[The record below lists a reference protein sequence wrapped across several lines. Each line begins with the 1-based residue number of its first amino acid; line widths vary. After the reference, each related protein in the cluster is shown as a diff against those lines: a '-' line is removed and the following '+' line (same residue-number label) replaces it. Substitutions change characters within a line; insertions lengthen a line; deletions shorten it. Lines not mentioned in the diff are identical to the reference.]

1 MWSVVHT
8 GPAVWRQCGRV
19 GSFPRWWRTKCQL
32 WSSRR
37 TSWRSTCLE
46 RRSSTAATATR
57 LCPANL
63 LCKFTH
69 FSNDSSSMN
78 MQIINDDA
86 SVVERRYQLPSIRIV
101 SYLRRTSYLWN
112 RRHCNKFH
120 RLPLPKY
127 LLISKILYSFT
138 VRSMQLLALFTASIA
153 MNIFISPNR
162 QHTTVD
168 NTESNLVACKSTTTH
183 TQDNKKSKTNLCHF
197 VVVEI

>member
-1 MWSVVHT
+1 MRKTVLANVTWNVSRNTKNPTPNLTPNHNVMWSGLPPKLTGANFPANLTKIGGVVLQLMWSVVHT

-86 SVVERRYQLPSIRIV
+86 SVVERRY
-101 SYLRRTSYLWN
+101 
-112 RRHCNKFH
+112 H
-120 RLPLPKY
+120 PLE
-127 LLISKILYSFT
+127 L
-138 VRSMQLLALFTASIA
+138 
-153 MNIFISPNR
+153 
-162 QHTTVD
+162 
-168 NTESNLVACKSTTTH
+168 
-183 TQDNKKSKTNLCHF
+183 
-197 VVVEI
+197 